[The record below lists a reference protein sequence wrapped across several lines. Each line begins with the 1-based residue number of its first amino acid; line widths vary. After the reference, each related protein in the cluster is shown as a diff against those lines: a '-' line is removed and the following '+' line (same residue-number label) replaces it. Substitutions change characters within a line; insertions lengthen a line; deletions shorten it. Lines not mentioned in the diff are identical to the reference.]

1 MKNCCLLTGV
11 ILVVLLGPSPAR
23 SEVCG
28 RHEVQ
33 KLEKF
38 GDYVVIKRDMLN
50 EMAKAKGITDSRK
63 LSLKLL
69 ADNLHSVY
77 LASSHMKS
85 LVSISCNVLMCSD
98 IDVEKLTKV
107 FELANM
113 GFGGL
118 KTSFVNVGADF
129 SVRNYDM
136 LAKICKDV
144 LLRRDEV
151 DKMSWQF
158 YGRLY
163 EMRGEPNPPSP

>member
-1 MKNCCLLTGV
+1 MKLNWIITMV
-11 ILVVLLGPSPAR
+11 IVVLLGASPAR

-33 KLEKF
+33 KLEEF
-38 GDYVVIKRDMLN
+38 GRYVSRKRDMLN
-50 EMAKAKGITDSRK
+50 AMAKAKGISDSRV

-77 LASSHMKS
+77 LVSTHMNS
-85 LVSISCNVLMCSD
+85 LVSISCNILLCHD
-98 IDVEKLTKV
+98 LDVAKLIQI

-118 KTSFVNVGADF
+118 YF
-129 SVRNYDM
+129 SVKDLKDRFAFCGMHDIEKVCEEVM
-136 LAKICKDV
+136 LR
-144 LLRRDEV
+144 LDEI